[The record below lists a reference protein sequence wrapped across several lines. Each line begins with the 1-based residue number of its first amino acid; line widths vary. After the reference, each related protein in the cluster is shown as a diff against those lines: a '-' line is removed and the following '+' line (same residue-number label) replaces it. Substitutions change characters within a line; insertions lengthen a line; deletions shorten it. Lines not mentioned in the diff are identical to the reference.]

1 MRKESIMKNTEY
13 DFQTVI
19 DRHSTNSLKWD
30 LFDDDYPM
38 WVADMDFMVAP
49 KIQQT
54 ILKRASHPV
63 FGYSIVPDS
72 LFEAYISWWDRRYG
86 LKMSRDEMLYATG
99 VMPSISSMIRCLTD
113 VGDEILIQSP
123 VYHVFFYVIEDNN
136 RKVLENELIFR
147 DGKYE
152 IDFDDLDEK
161 LSKVKMMIL
170 CNPQNPVGKIWSKEE
185 LGQIGELC
193 KKHDVI
199 LISDEIHCDLT
210 DPGTSYNPFM
220 TSSDYNNTILCI
232 SPSKSFNVAGFQSS
246 VVYTKN
252 PELLEKIRTQ
262 LHVDNSDSCNVF
274 AVSAVEAAYNE
285 SEDWF
290 EELKEVIFENKQI
303 VKDYLEKELPVIR
316 LVECDATYLL
326 WLDCTSL
333 NVSSNVLSEFLRS
346 NQGLFLSS
354 GSDFGQVGDG
364 FLRLN
369 IACPSKLLKEGL
381 LRLKAGV
388 IALNNINRLSKNIG

>member
-1 MRKESIMKNTEY
+1 MKNTEY

-49 KIQQT
+49 NIQQA

-262 LHVDNSDSCNVF
+262 MHIDNSDSCNVF

-285 SEDWF
+285 SEDWL

>member
-1 MRKESIMKNTEY
+1 MKNTEY

-49 KIQQT
+49 NIQQA

-147 DGKYE
+147 DGNYE

-185 LGQIGELC
+185 LGKIGELC

-262 LHVDNSDSCNVF
+262 FHVDNSDSCNVF

-285 SEDWF
+285 SEDWL

-303 VKDYLEKELPVIR
+303 VKDYLENELPVIK

-326 WLDCTSL
+326 WLDCTAL
-333 NVSSNVLSEFLRS
+333 NVSSKVLSEFLRS

-354 GSDFGQVGDG
+354 GSDFGQIGDG

>member
-1 MRKESIMKNTEY
+1 MKNTEY

-49 KIQQT
+49 NIQQA

-72 LFEAYISWWDRRYG
+72 LFEAYINWWDRRYG
-86 LKMSRDEMLYATG
+86 LEMSRDEMLYATG

-113 VGDEILIQSP
+113 VGEEILIQSP

-185 LGQIGELC
+185 LGKIGELC

-262 LHVDNSDSCNVF
+262 FHVDNSDSCNVF

-285 SEDWF
+285 SEDWL

-303 VKDYLEKELPVIR
+303 VKDYLENELPVIK

-326 WLDCTSL
+326 WLDCTAL
-333 NVSSNVLSEFLRS
+333 NVSSKVLSEFLRS

-354 GSDFGQVGDG
+354 GSDFGQIGDG